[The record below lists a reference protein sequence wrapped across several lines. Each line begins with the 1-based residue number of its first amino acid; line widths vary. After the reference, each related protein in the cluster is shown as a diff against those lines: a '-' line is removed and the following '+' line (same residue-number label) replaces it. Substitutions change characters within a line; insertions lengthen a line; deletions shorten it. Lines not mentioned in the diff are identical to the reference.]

1 MIYVSGNELLVRMP
15 DGTAEHF
22 VVSPSQTFTVDG
34 KQMTIADLKP
44 GTHLTQ
50 TITTKTTPK
59 TITTTRTI
67 EGKVWHVN
75 PPTYV
80 ILTLPDGTNKE
91 YNVPKGQVFNIN
103 GQKDTVFQLRKG
115 MNVSATVV
123 TEEPVIEA
131 SMHRSVTGVAPKPKA
146 QVPDTVDVLLVE
158 SAQQPAQP
166 TQTAAAEPAPT
177 ALPKTGSEWPLV
189 GLLGLGSLGAG
200 MLTRRLRLGLEVE
213 LIELCRQASS
223 VRRGLC
229 FLTIALVVRKVT
241 NVVNMTRMVIL
252 EVRDGKLGSRRRQR
266 QSSAQSWTRP
276 RTKGRNWW
284 NGERKDLC

>member
-1 MIYVSGNELLVRMP
+1 MAIANLTIKQKSIFRAALCTFACAAISTGAFAQDVSTTTTMKGPSTYETAVRSGTVLYVSGNELLVRLS

-67 EGKVWHVN
+67 EGKVWHVSA
-75 PPTYV
+75 PSTV
-80 ILTLPDGTNKE
+80 ILTLPDGTNKQ

-103 GQKDTVFQLRKG
+103 GKQDTVFELRKG
-115 MNVSATVV
+115 MKVSATVV

-131 SMHRSVTGVAPKPKA
+131 SMHRAVTGVAPKPHPQA
-146 QVPDTVDVLLVE
+146 QVPDSTVTTLLVE
-158 SAQQPAQP
+158 SPTQPAQP

-177 ALPKTGSEWPLV
+177 TLPKTGSEWPLV

-200 MLTRRLRLGLEVE
+200 MLTRRIRL
-213 LIELCRQASS
+213 
-223 VRRGLC
+223 
-229 FLTIALVVRKVT
+229 ALK
-241 NVVNMTRMVIL
+241 
-252 EVRDGKLGSRRRQR
+252 
-266 QSSAQSWTRP
+266 
-276 RTKGRNWW
+276 
-284 NGERKDLC
+284 